1 MAEQNEKKTIGA
13 PDAGPAEE
21 PSIDETKASSR
32 PGWREIFRQAFDQAR
47 REHQVT
53 NRRELGRDRSRSL
66 FLLAGAAI
74 AVLLVFLGVFS
85 SSNTARKSTDVRRAR
100 TPDLGRRMTPGQ
112 QATGQTGSVTPLL
125 NAQTGQPE
133 APGSQGVTPEDV
145 GRTAR
150 PTQESIGVQTE
161 SSTTQVDRNAGPY
174 ALGKIDFSDT
184 TASQQAPAPSSSSMQ
199 SASADLRKPSLVFVR
214 SAENNAASG
223 GARMTASALEENQVT
238 QELPAGTRLVARLQS
253 VVNSAIKTPI
263 VAAIEYNYEKDGQI
277 VVPAGAKVLGTLQ
290 QADRSGYVAIHFDT
304 LQLPDGTTQKIAA
317 AAMSLTFGPLKGN
330 VSGRKT
336 GTSFLV
342 RTFTGLGTVATYLVG
357 AGGTNGFNGPLSES
371 ALLRDRLATNIAIA
385 GDQELNSLAFNQNI
399 VVTVPGNTRFYVVVE
414 KITAS
419 GEGQARPAAIQ
430 QANNATL
437 PTGEELRQLLQL
449 RRELSDMYQQSG
461 MQSTAQQA
469 PQQ

>member
-32 PGWREIFRQAFDQAR
+32 PGWREIFRQAFDKAR

-150 PTQESIGVQTE
+150 PTQESIGVQTK
-161 SSTTQVDRNAGPY
+161 SSTTQVARNAGPY
-174 ALGKIDFSDT
+174 ALEKIDFSDT

-214 SAENNAASG
+214 SVENNAASG
-223 GARMTASALEENQVT
+223 GARMTVSALEENQVT
-238 QELPAGTRLVARLQS
+238 LELPAGTRLVARLQS

-290 QADRSGYVAIHFDT
+290 QADRSGYVAIHFDA
-304 LQLPDGTTQKIAA
+304 LQLPDGTTQKIDA
-317 AAMSLTFGPLKGN
+317 AAMSLSFGPLKGN

-357 AGGTNGFNGPLSES
+357 AGGTSGFNGPLSES
-371 ALLRDRLATNIAIA
+371 ALLRDRMATNIGIA
-385 GDQELNSLAFNQNI
+385 GDQELNNLAFNQNI
-399 VVTVPGNTRFYVVVE
+399 IVTVPGNTRFYVVVE
-414 KITAS
+414 KSTAS
-419 GEGQARPAAIQ
+419 GEGQVRPAAIQ

-449 RRELSDMYQQSG
+449 RRELSEMYQQTG
-461 MQSTAQQA
+461 IQSTAQQV

>member
-1 MAEQNEKKTIGA
+1 MAEENEKKAIGA

-21 PSIDETKASSR
+21 PPIDETKASSR
-32 PGWREIFRQAFDQAR
+32 PGWREIFHQAFDVAR

-85 SSNTARKSTDVRRAR
+85 SSNTTRKSADARRAG
-100 TPDLGRRMTPGQ
+100 TPDLGRRVTLGQ

-133 APGSQGVTPEDV
+133 ALGSQGVTPEDV

-150 PTQESIGVQTE
+150 PAQPGLGVQPK
-161 SSTTQVDRNAGPY
+161 SSIPPGARNAGPY
-174 ALGKIDFSDT
+174 ALGKIDFSDPAT
-184 TASQQAPAPSSSSMQ
+184 SQQALAASNSSLQ
-199 SASADLRKPSLVFVR
+199 SASTDLRKPSLVFVR
-214 SAENNAASG
+214 SVENNSASG
-223 GARMTASALEENQVT
+223 GARMTTAALEENPIT
-238 QELPAGTRLVARLQS
+238 LELPAGTRMMARLQS
-253 VVNSAIKTPI
+253 VVNSAIKTPV

-277 VVPAGAKVLGTLQ
+277 VIPAGARVLGTLQ
-290 QADRSGYVAIHFDT
+290 QADRSGYVAIHFDA
-304 LQLPDGTTQKIAA
+304 LQLPDGATQKIDA
-317 AAMSLTFGPLKGN
+317 AAMSLSFGPLKGN
-330 VSGRKT
+330 VSGKKT

-357 AGGTNGFNGPLSES
+357 AGGANGLNGPLSES
-371 ALLRDRLATNIAIA
+371 ALLRDRMATNIGIA

-414 KITAS
+414 KGTAS
-419 GEGQARPAAIQ
+419 GEGQARPAVMQ

-437 PTGEELRQLLQL
+437 PAGEELRQLLQL
-449 RRELSDMYQQSG
+449 RRELNDMYQQTG
-461 MQSTAQQA
+461 TQSTAPQA
-469 PQQ
+469 PQP